1 MVLVERYV
9 AILTGAKARVHEVV
23 AITFTEK
30 AASELKRKI
39 SDSISGKIAAAD
51 DLPRKHMLQ
60 EIRDQLSAAVVETI
74 HSFCARIL
82 RDYPVEAG
90 VDAAFSVLDIV
101 DQQVMLDAAIKET
114 FDAVLREKE
123 GSERRAQL
131 FHLLRSCGKNRVI
144 GMVHALAEKRE
155 QVGRWLVPGG
165 IYARGDE
172 EILTGWRKS
181 LAEFIASE
189 CDDPQLM
196 SDLDVLANAA
206 QGKIAL
212 ALREDLTAL
221 KLSASQKERL
231 LLLAPVMKKILTT
244 EGNLRK
250 KVFDTEANLTG
261 EASRLKAKY
270 KALMPLVDF
279 VLAPDE
285 ESHRILL
292 KHSRTLLA
300 LYQIAIER
308 YEHKKL
314 EGAYLDFEDLQLRT
328 KNLLRDEK
336 IRDKLSRRYKYI
348 MVDEYQD
355 TNALQY
361 EILLPLVSNLA
372 GGNLFIVGDPKQSI
386 YGFRNADVTV
396 FTRTKSDIANASD
409 RTSGIVLSE
418 SFRLL
423 RDVVAFVNVVFSRLM
438 VSGESEFEVEYEPLV
453 RGRENHH
460 PGRVELLVSEPP
472 DADGANH
479 LSEGEMIARRILQ
492 LREQQYT
499 VFDKNE
505 TPRSIEFRD
514 IAVLLRSRTALG
526 DVEEAFIR
534 HHVPYLV
541 TAGVGYFQT
550 QGIYDFYNYFSFL
563 LNTDDDVALTG
574 ILRSPFFNVSDAE
587 VYEVAREK
595 RSRSLWKVLTVKGGK
610 ADRYDSLRRAV
621 RILRDDLAL
630 ASRLSVPELI
640 NRITAETAYAGFIAG
655 VARSDQIL
663 ANVEKLKRVARNYEG
678 QGFTNLYDF
687 TGRLKR
693 LIAEEEQEG
702 QAAVDVLADAVK
714 IMTMHAAKGLE
725 FPVVILPS
733 LDRAFRYDA
742 EPFLDD
748 RHGMAFTPSIEE
760 KKQSAPITEFLKR
773 RTRAKAVAEEK
784 RVFYVACTR
793 ARDML
798 ILSGKPPG
806 SANSYMK
813 WLYECLQLNGTALPP
828 SVALEVTTE
837 CLQANEF
844 TRITNKHRLEIPVL
858 REEHLR
864 SAGVYRGPLVAPASP
879 RGMQLEPL
887 SREREGEIFSA
898 SKIRTYVE
906 CPAKYYLRYVAG
918 LPAKSV
924 RLFRDDVDEER
935 DVEIPADL
943 RGRAFHFI
951 MQHIDSLAHDAN
963 TITDELRKFILRDS
977 FSILSE
983 PSIELEELA
992 RSVAAVLDSPF
1003 WNDARRGTDVR
1014 TEFTIMAAL
1023 DKDFLTGTLDRV
1035 YRDARGVWNVLD
1047 YKTDSLGSQSVH
1059 EKARQYEPQVKFY
1072 SLLVHKFF
1080 SAPDVHATLLFS
1092 ASVNEPV
1099 QFRYSAT
1106 ELQRHEEELRA
1117 IVANI
1122 HSEKFSRNG
1131 KACSTCPF
1139 LPHGCPPL
1147 NGEHST

>member
-9 AILTGAKARVHEVV
+9 AILTEAKARVHEVV

-39 SDSISGKIAAAD
+39 SDSISRKIAAAD
-51 DLPRKHMLQ
+51 LPRKHRLQ

-74 HSFCARIL
+74 HSFCARTL

-131 FHLLRSCGKNRVI
+131 FDLLRACGKNRVI
-144 GMVHALAEKRE
+144 SMVHALAKKRE

-165 IYARGDE
+165 IYTRGDE
-172 EILTGWRKS
+172 EILKGWREH

-196 SDLDVLANAA
+196 SDLDILANAA
-206 QGKIAL
+206 QGKTAR
-212 ALREDLTAL
+212 ALREDMMAL
-221 KLSASQKERL
+221 KRSASQKERL
-231 LLLAPVMKKILTT
+231 SLLAQVMKKILTT
-244 EGNLRK
+244 DGELRK
-250 KVFDTEANLTG
+250 KVLDEGINLAD
-261 EASRLKAKY
+261 EASRVRATY
-270 KALMPLVDF
+270 KAVMPLVDF
-279 VLAPDE
+279 VLAPNDDR
-285 ESHRILL
+285 HRILL
-292 KHSRTLLA
+292 KHSRTLLD

-336 IRDKLSRRYKYI
+336 IRGKLSRRYKYI

-361 EILLPLVSNLA
+361 EILLPFVSNLA

-396 FTRTKSDIANASD
+396 FTQTKSDIENAAD
-409 RTSGIVLSE
+409 RTSSVVLSE

-423 RDVVAFVNVVFSRLM
+423 RDVVAFVNVVFARLM
-438 VSGESEFEVEYEPLV
+438 ASGENEFEVEYEPLV
-453 RGRENHH
+453 RGRENDH
-460 PGRVELLVSEPP
+460 PGRVELLVCEPP
-472 DADGANH
+472 AADGANH
-479 LSEGEMIARRILQ
+479 LSQGEMIARRILQ
-492 LREQQYT
+492 LRDHQYM

-505 TPRSIEFRD
+505 TPRSVEFRD
-514 IAVLLRSRTALG
+514 IAVLLRSRTSLG

-587 VYEVAREK
+587 LYEVAREK
-595 RSRSLWKVLTVKGGK
+595 RSRSLWKALTVKGGK

-621 RILRDDLAL
+621 RILREDLSL

-640 NRITAETAYAGFIAG
+640 NRITTETAYAGYIAG
-655 VARSDQIL
+655 VARSEQIL
-663 ANVEKLKRVARNYEG
+663 ANLEKLKRVARNYEG

-702 QAAVDVLADAVK
+702 QAPVDVLADAVK

-733 LDRAFRYDA
+733 LDRTFRSDS
-742 EPFLDD
+742 EPYLDD
-748 RHGMAFTPSIEE
+748 QHGMAFTPSMEE
-760 KKQSAPITEFLKR
+760 KKQSIPITEFLKW
-773 RTRAKAVAEEK
+773 RTRAKAIAEEK

-806 SANSYMK
+806 SSNSYMK
-813 WLYECLQLNGTALPP
+813 WLYECLQLDGTALPA
-828 SVALEVTTE
+828 SVSLDVTTE

-844 TRITNKHRLEIPVL
+844 TRIKHKHRLDIPVL

-864 SAGVYRGPLVAPASP
+864 SAVVYRGSSVAPASP
-879 RGMQLEPL
+879 RSVQLEPL
-887 SREREGEIFSA
+887 SSERAGEIFSA

-906 CPAKYYLRYVAG
+906 CPSKYYLRYVAG

-943 RGRAFHFI
+943 RGRAFHSI
-951 MQHIDSLAHDAN
+951 MQRIDSLAHDTN

-983 PSIELEELA
+983 PSIELEALA
-992 RSVAAVLDSPF
+992 RSIAAVLDSQF

-1023 DKDFLTGTLDRV
+1023 GKDFLTGTLDRI

-1047 YKTDSLGSQSVH
+1047 YKTDSLGGQSVH
-1059 EKARQYEPQVKFY
+1059 EKAKQYEPQVKFY

-1099 QFRYSAT
+1099 QFRYPAT
-1106 ELQRHEEELRA
+1106 ELHRYEEDVRA
-1117 IVANI
+1117 IIANI
-1122 HSEKFSRNG
+1122 HSENFARNG
-1131 KACSTCPF
+1131 KPCSTCPF

-1147 NGEHST
+1147 SGKRST